1 VKVIV
6 MNRREFMQAMA
17 FSLVACQGI
26 VGEGTGTTQNPS
38 ITIDPQIARESLSE
52 HRIQR
57 IETRTLQDRY
67 PRLVGRNARLGHHGT
82 GGRYQIRILT
92 TDKGTRGWGMSHG
105 PDEQVQK
112 FVGAKVSDLFD
123 VAEGTSE
130 DALLLDIPLHDLAG
144 SILGSPVYAILGAK
158 GPGKLPIYS
167 GAIYFD
173 DLDPEDK
180 PRGIAGVLTSCQQ
193 DYEAGYRAFKLK
205 IGRGFKWMPKEEGIR
220 RDIEVTRAVRKK
232 FPDCLILVDANDGYT
247 CEDMMRYLSAV
258 ADCDLFCVEE
268 PFPENSNDLMRL
280 KEHMAKIGCKALIA
294 DGETRMEHSS
304 KWWRYGGYSQRHI
317 ENLFALAEA
326 KLVDVFVLD
335 LGIVGFTN
343 WRHIMPELER
353 AGVKASPHT
362 WGWIPRPYYVAQ
374 LAAGVGNIIIVEGI
388 PGKTEGVDYSAYEFV
403 DGQIVVPNLPGFG
416 LRFGTGHHSQPHRRQ
431 NHKS

>member
-1 VKVIV
+1 

-17 FSLVACQGI
+17 FSLVACQAMGS
-26 VGEGTGTTQNPS
+26 EGASVEQSSLSTL
-38 ITIDPQIARESLSE
+38 DPQPARKSLSE

-92 TDKGTRGWGMSHG
+92 TDEGAKGWGMSHG

-123 VAEGTSE
+123 VVEGTNE

-144 SILGSPVYAILGAK
+144 SILSLSIFAILGAK
-158 GPGKLPIYS
+158 GPRKLPIYS

-173 DLDPEDK
+173 DLDPENK

-205 IGRGFKWMPKEEGIR
+205 IGRGFKWMPKEEGIK
-220 RDIEVTRAVRKK
+220 RDIEVTRAVREK
-232 FPDCLILVDANDGYT
+232 FPNCLILVDANDGYT
-247 CEDMMRYLSAV
+247 CEDMIRYLSAV
-258 ADCDLFCVEE
+258 ADCDLFWIEE
-268 PFPENSNDLMRL
+268 PFPENKDDLMRL
-280 KEHMAKIGCKALIA
+280 KEHMAKVGCKALIA
-294 DGETRMEHSS
+294 DGETRTERSS

-362 WGWIPRPYYVAQ
+362 WAWIPRPYYVAQ
-374 LAAGVGNIIIVEGI
+374 LAAGVGNVIIIEGI
-388 PGKTEGVDYSAYEFV
+388 PGKTEGVDYSAYKFV
-403 DGQIVVPNLPGFG
+403 DGQIIVPDLPGFG
-416 LRFGTGHHSQPHRRQ
+416 L
-431 NHKS
+431 KLI

>member
-1 VKVIV
+1 

-17 FSLVACQGI
+17 FSLVACQAMGS
-26 VGEGTGTTQNPS
+26 EGASVEQSSLSTL
-38 ITIDPQIARESLSE
+38 DPQPARKSLSE

-57 IETRTLQDRY
+57 IEACTLHDRY
-67 PRLVGRNARLGHHGT
+67 PRLVGRNARRGHHGT
-82 GGRYQIRILT
+82 GGQYQIRILT
-92 TDKGTRGWGMSHG
+92 TDKGARGWGMSHG

-123 VAEGTSE
+123 VVEGTNE

-144 SILGSPVYAILGAK
+144 SILGLPVYAILGAK
-158 GPGKLPIYS
+158 GPRKLPIYS

-173 DLDPEDK
+173 DLDPENK

-205 IGRGFKWMPKEEGIR
+205 IGRGFKWMPKEEGIK
-220 RDIEVTRAVRKK
+220 RDIEVTRAVREK
-232 FPDCLILVDANDGYT
+232 FPNCLILVDANDGYT
-247 CEDMMRYLSAV
+247 CEDMIRYLSAV
-258 ADCDLFCVEE
+258 ADCDLFWIEE
-268 PFPENSNDLMRL
+268 PFPENKDDLMRL
-280 KEHMAKIGCKALIA
+280 KEHMAKVGCKALIA
-294 DGETRMEHSS
+294 DGETRTERSS

-362 WGWIPRPYYVAQ
+362 WGWIPRPCYVAQ
-374 LAAGVGNIIIVEGI
+374 LAAGVGNVIIIEGI
-388 PGKTEGVDYSAYEFV
+388 PGKTEGVDYSAYKFV
-403 DGQIVVPNLPGFG
+403 DGQIIVPDLPGFG
-416 LRFGTGHHSQPHRRQ
+416 L
-431 NHKS
+431 KLI

>member
-1 VKVIV
+1 

-17 FSLVACQGI
+17 FSLVACQAMGS
-26 VGEGTGTTQNPS
+26 EGASVEQSSLSTL
-38 ITIDPQIARESLSE
+38 DPQPARKSLSE

-57 IETRTLQDRY
+57 IEACTLHDRY
-67 PRLVGRNARLGHHGT
+67 PRLVGRNARRGHHGT
-82 GGRYQIRILT
+82 GGQYQIRILT
-92 TDKGTRGWGMSHG
+92 TDKGARGWGMSHG

-123 VAEGTSE
+123 VVEGTNE

-144 SILGSPVYAILGAK
+144 SILGLPVYAILGAK
-158 GPGKLPIYS
+158 GPRKLPIYS

-173 DLDPEDK
+173 DLDPENK

-205 IGRGFKWMPKEEGIR
+205 IGRGFKWMPKEEGIK
-220 RDIEVTRAVRKK
+220 RDIEVTRAVREK
-232 FPDCLILVDANDGYT
+232 FPNCLILADANDGYT

-258 ADCDLFCVEE
+258 ADCDLFWIEE
-268 PFPENSNDLMRL
+268 LFPENKDDLMRL
-280 KEHMAKIGCKALIA
+280 KEHMAKVGCKALIA
-294 DGETRMEHSS
+294 DGETRTERSS

-362 WGWIPRPYYVAQ
+362 WAWIPRPYYVAQ
-374 LAAGVGNIIIVEGI
+374 LAAGVGNVIIIEGI
-388 PGKTEGVDYSAYEFV
+388 PGKTEGVDYSAYKFV
-403 DGQIVVPNLPGFG
+403 DGQIIVPDLPGFG
-416 LRFGTGHHSQPHRRQ
+416 L
-431 NHKS
+431 KLI

>member
-1 VKVIV
+1 
-6 MNRREFMQAMA
+6 MNRSEFMQAMA
-17 FSLVACQGI
+17 FSLVACQAMGS
-26 VGEGTGTTQNPS
+26 EGASVEQSSLSTL
-38 ITIDPQIARESLSE
+38 DPQPARKSLSE

-57 IETRTLQDRY
+57 IEACTLHDRY
-67 PRLVGRNARLGHHGT
+67 PRLVGRNARRGHHGT
-82 GGRYQIRILT
+82 GGQYQIRILT
-92 TDKGTRGWGMSHG
+92 TDKGARGWGMSHG

-123 VAEGTSE
+123 VVEGTNE

-144 SILGSPVYAILGAK
+144 SILGLPVYAILGAK
-158 GPGKLPIYS
+158 GPRKLPIYS

-173 DLDPEDK
+173 DLDPENK

-205 IGRGFKWMPKEEGIR
+205 IGRGFKWMPKEEGIK
-220 RDIEVTRAVRKK
+220 RDIEVTRAVREK
-232 FPDCLILVDANDGYT
+232 FPNCLILVDANDGYT

-258 ADCDLFCVEE
+258 ADCDLFWIEE
-268 PFPENSNDLMRL
+268 PFPENKDDLMRL
-280 KEHMAKIGCKALIA
+280 KEHMAKVGCKALIA
-294 DGETRMEHSS
+294 DGETRTERSS
-304 KWWRYGGYSQRHI
+304 NWWRYGGYSQRHI

-343 WRHIMPELER
+343 WRRIMPELEQ

-362 WGWIPRPYYVAQ
+362 WAWIPRPYYVAQ
-374 LAAGVGNIIIVEGI
+374 LAAGVGNVIIIEGI
-388 PGKTEGVDYSAYEFV
+388 PGKTEGVDYSAYKFV
-403 DGQIVVPNLPGFG
+403 DGQIIVPDLPGFG
-416 LRFGTGHHSQPHRRQ
+416 L
-431 NHKS
+431 KLI

>member
-1 VKVIV
+1 
-6 MNRREFMQAMA
+6 MNRREFLRAAA
-17 FSLVACQGI
+17 FGLAACQGT
-26 VGEGTGTTQNPS
+26 GNEGVGTTPNPS
-38 ITIDPQIARESLSE
+38 NAIDPQLARKLLSE
-52 HRIQR
+52 YRIQK
-57 IETRTLQDRY
+57 IEARTLQDRY

-82 GGRYQIRILT
+82 GGQYQIRILT
-92 TDKGTRGWGMSHG
+92 TDKGVRGWGMSHG

-112 FVGAKVSDLFD
+112 FAGAKVSDLFD

-130 DALLLDIPLHDLAG
+130 DALLLDLPLHDLAG
-144 SILGSPVYAILGAK
+144 AILGLPVHTILGAK

-180 PRGIAGVLTSCQQ
+180 PRGIAGVLASCQQ

-258 ADCDLFCVEE
+258 SDCDLFCVEE
-268 PFPENSNDLMRL
+268 PFPESRDDLMRL

-294 DGETRMEHSS
+294 DGETRTEHSD
-304 KWWRYGGYSQRHI
+304 KWWRYGGYSHRHI

-362 WGWIPRPYYVAQ
+362 WGWIPRPYYVVQ

-388 PGKTEGVDYSAYEFV
+388 PGKTEGVDYSAYKFI
-403 DGQIVVPNLPGFG
+403 DGKIVVPNLPGFG
-416 LRFGTGHHSQPHRRQ
+416 LRLNLHSDVGSQP
-431 NHKS
+431 SS

>member
-1 VKVIV
+1 

-17 FSLVACQGI
+17 FSLVACQAMGS
-26 VGEGTGTTQNPS
+26 EGASVEQSSLSTL
-38 ITIDPQIARESLSE
+38 DPQPARKSLSE

-57 IETRTLQDRY
+57 IEACTLHDRY
-67 PRLVGRNARLGHHGT
+67 PRLVGRNARRGHHGT
-82 GGRYQIRILT
+82 GGQYQIRILT
-92 TDKGTRGWGMSHG
+92 TDKGARGWGMSHG

-123 VAEGTSE
+123 VVEGTNE

-144 SILGSPVYAILGAK
+144 SILGLPVYAILGAK
-158 GPGKLPIYS
+158 GPRKLPIYS

-173 DLDPEDK
+173 DLDPENK
-180 PRGIAGVLTSCQQ
+180 PRGIAGVLTSCRQ

-205 IGRGFKWMPKEEGIR
+205 IGRGFKWMPKEEGIK
-220 RDIEVTRAVRKK
+220 RDIEVTRAVREK
-232 FPDCLILVDANDGYT
+232 FPNCLILVDANDGYT
-247 CEDMMRYLSAV
+247 CEDMIRYLSAV
-258 ADCDLFCVEE
+258 ADCDLFWIEE
-268 PFPENSNDLMRL
+268 PFPENKDDLMRL
-280 KEHMAKIGCKALIA
+280 KEHMAKVGCKALIA
-294 DGETRMEHSS
+294 DGETRTERSS

-362 WGWIPRPYYVAQ
+362 WAWIPRPYHVAQ
-374 LAAGVGNIIIVEGI
+374 LAAGVGNVIIIEGI
-388 PGKTEGVDYSAYEFV
+388 PGKTEGVDYSAYKFV
-403 DGQIVVPNLPGFG
+403 DGQIIVPDLPGFG
-416 LRFGTGHHSQPHRRQ
+416 L
-431 NHKS
+431 KLI

>member
-1 VKVIV
+1 
-6 MNRREFMQAMA
+6 MQAMA
-17 FSLVACQGI
+17 FSLVACQAMGS
-26 VGEGTGTTQNPS
+26 EGASVEQSSLSTL
-38 ITIDPQIARESLSE
+38 DPQPARKSLSE

-92 TDKGTRGWGMSHG
+92 TDEGAKGWGMSHG

-123 VAEGTSE
+123 VVEGTNE

-144 SILGSPVYAILGAK
+144 SILGLPIFAILRAK
-158 GPGKLPIYS
+158 GPRKLPIYS

-173 DLDPEDK
+173 DLDPENK
-180 PRGIAGVLTSCQQ
+180 PRGIAGVLASCQQ

-205 IGRGFKWMPKEEGIR
+205 IGRGFKWMPKEEGIK
-220 RDIEVTRAVRKK
+220 RDIEVTRAVREK
-232 FPDCLILVDANDGYT
+232 FPNCLILVDANDGYT
-247 CEDMMRYLSAV
+247 CEDMIRYLSAV
-258 ADCDLFCVEE
+258 ADCDLFWIEE
-268 PFPENSNDLMRL
+268 PFPENKDDLMRL
-280 KEHMAKIGCKALIA
+280 KEHMAKVGCKALIA
-294 DGETRMEHSS
+294 DGETRTERSS

-362 WGWIPRPYYVAQ
+362 WAWIPRPYYVAQ
-374 LAAGVGNIIIVEGI
+374 LAAGVENVIIIEGI
-388 PGKTEGVDYSAYEFV
+388 PGKTEGVDYSAYKFV
-403 DGQIVVPNLPGFG
+403 DGQIIVPDLPGFG
-416 LRFGTGHHSQPHRRQ
+416 L
-431 NHKS
+431 KLI

>member
-1 VKVIV
+1 
-6 MNRREFMQAMA
+6 MQAMA
-17 FSLVACQGI
+17 FSLVACQAMGS
-26 VGEGTGTTQNPS
+26 EGASVEQSSLSTL
-38 ITIDPQIARESLSE
+38 DPQPARKSLSE

-92 TDKGTRGWGMSHG
+92 TDEGAKGWGMSHG

-123 VAEGTSE
+123 VVEGTNE

-144 SILGSPVYAILGAK
+144 SILGLPIFAILRAK
-158 GPGKLPIYS
+158 GPRKLPIYS

-173 DLDPEDK
+173 DLDPENK
-180 PRGIAGVLTSCQQ
+180 PRGIAGVLASCQQ

-205 IGRGFKWMPKEEGIR
+205 IGRGFKWMPKEEGIK
-220 RDIEVTRAVRKK
+220 RDIEVTRAVREK
-232 FPDCLILVDANDGYT
+232 FPNCLILVDANDGYT
-247 CEDMMRYLSAV
+247 CEDMMRYLSDV
-258 ADCDLFCVEE
+258 ADCDLFWIEE
-268 PFPENSNDLMRL
+268 PFPENKNDLMML
-280 KEHMAKIGCKALIA
+280 KEHMAKVGCKALIA
-294 DGETRMEHSS
+294 DGETRTERSS

-343 WRHIMPELER
+343 WRHIMPELEQ

-362 WGWIPRPYYVAQ
+362 WGWIPRPCYVAQ
-374 LAAGVGNIIIVEGI
+374 LAAGVGNVIIIEGI
-388 PGKTEGVDYSAYEFV
+388 PGKTEGVDYSAYKFV
-403 DGQIVVPNLPGFG
+403 DGKIIVPDLPGFG
-416 LRFGTGHHSQPHRRQ
+416 L
-431 NHKS
+431 KLI

>member
-1 VKVIV
+1 

-17 FSLVACQGI
+17 FSLVACQAMGS
-26 VGEGTGTTQNPS
+26 EGASVEQSSLSTL
-38 ITIDPQIARESLSE
+38 DPQPARKSLSE

-57 IETRTLQDRY
+57 IEACTLHDRY
-67 PRLVGRNARLGHHGT
+67 PRLVGRNARRGHHGT
-82 GGRYQIRILT
+82 GGQYQIRILT
-92 TDKGTRGWGMSHG
+92 TDKGARGWGMSHG

-123 VAEGTSE
+123 VVEGTNE

-144 SILGSPVYAILGAK
+144 SILGLPVYAILGAK
-158 GPGKLPIYS
+158 GPRKLPIYS

-173 DLDPEDK
+173 DLDPENK

-205 IGRGFKWMPKEEGIR
+205 IGRGFKWMPKEEGIK
-220 RDIEVTRAVRKK
+220 RDIEVTRAVREK
-232 FPDCLILVDANDGYT
+232 FPNCLILVDANDGYT
-247 CEDMMRYLSAV
+247 CEDMIRYLSAV
-258 ADCDLFCVEE
+258 ADCDLFWIEE
-268 PFPENSNDLMRL
+268 PFPENKDDLMRL
-280 KEHMAKIGCKALIA
+280 KEHMAKVGCKALIA
-294 DGETRMEHSS
+294 DGETRTERSS

-362 WGWIPRPYYVAQ
+362 WAWIPRPCYVAQ
-374 LAAGVGNIIIVEGI
+374 LAAGVGNVIIIEGI
-388 PGKTEGVDYSAYEFV
+388 PGKTEGVDYSAYKFV
-403 DGQIVVPNLPGFG
+403 DGQIIVPDLPGFG
-416 LRFGTGHHSQPHRRQ
+416 L
-431 NHKS
+431 KLI

>member
-1 VKVIV
+1 MDRRKFLQAIV
-6 MNRREFMQAMA
+6 CGFM
-17 FSLVACQGI
+17 FCQG
-26 VGEGTGTTQNPS
+26 GEGGGSPAQKTQVPVNS
-38 ITIDPQIARESLSE
+38 KFARKLLSE

-67 PRLVGRNARLGHHGT
+67 PRLVGRNARLGHHGR
-82 GGRYQIRILT
+82 GGQYQIRVLI
-92 TDKGTRGWGMSHG
+92 TDKGAKGWGMSHG

-112 FVGAKVSDLFD
+112 FIGSRVSELFD
-123 VAEGTSE
+123 TDEGTNE

-144 SILGSPVYAILGAK
+144 AILGVPVYALLGAK
-158 GPGKLPIYS
+158 GTKKLPIYS

-173 DLDPEDK
+173 DLDPDDK
-180 PRGIAGVLTSCQQ
+180 PRGIAGVLSSCQQ

-205 IGRGFKWMPKEEGIR
+205 IGRGFKWMPKEEGIK
-220 RDIEVTRAVRKK
+220 RDIEVTRSVREK

-247 CEDMMRYLSAV
+247 CEDMKRYLSAV
-258 ADCDLFCVEE
+258 ADCDLFWIEE
-268 PFPENSNDLMRL
+268 PFPEKREDLLRL
-280 KEHMAKIGCKALIA
+280 KEHMAKIGCKALVA
-294 DGETRMEHSS
+294 DGEARTERSE

-317 ENLFALAEA
+317 DTLFALAEE

-343 WRHIMPELER
+343 WRRIMPELER

-374 LAAGVGNIIIVEGI
+374 LAAGVGNVIIIEGI
-388 PGKTEGVDYSAYEFV
+388 PGKTEGVDYSAYKLV
-403 DGQIVVPNLPGFG
+403 DGQIIVPNEHGFG
-416 LRFGTGHHSQPHRRQ
+416 LKLKGAT
-431 NHKS
+431 